1 MDMTSLLMRRAA
13 RISAACFSVVLALAA
28 ARAQL
33 DIRQESQ
40 GADQVARLV
49 GELAALQ
56 SVDRQA
62 LDQQVDKLRE
72 ISRSGVLRHLDFQ
85 LQDDAG
91 QILIPG
97 HADRGH
103 AGRGGGPAR
112 GDPVAAGAPRHPRR
126 PRRRRQ

>member
-13 RISAACFSVVLALAA
+13 WISAACFSVVLALAA

-72 ISRSGVLRHLDFQ
+72 IS
-85 LQDDAG
+85 
-91 QILIPG
+91 QI
-97 HADRGH
+97 
-103 AGRGGGPAR
+103 GRAH
-112 GDPVAAGAPRHPRR
+112 V
-126 PRRRRQ
+126 